1 MTKNYKIVTQ
11 FLRDISSETPN
22 VETYFFVKNNISNYQ
37 LVIDITS
44 KALKNKHVEI
54 DTIFK
59 FRDSKENEKKS
70 YFEMTNVT
78 VVKIDEKITAQIKK
92 IEEAGFSKFPVC
104 IAKTQYSFSTDPK
117 LKGAPVGHSLPI
129 REVRLSSG
137 AEFVVVVCGA
147 IMTMPGLPKVPAADS
162 IKLNN
167 KGEIEGLF

>member
-22 VETYFFVKNNISNYQ
+22 VETFFFVKNQISNYQ

-59 FRDSKENEKKS
+59 FKDSKENEKKS

-78 VVKIDEKITAQIKK
+78 IVKIDEKIEGKK
-92 IEEAGFSKFPVC
+92 ELEKIILCDLQNEIYPFLEKSFLNLLHNSGF
-104 IAKTQYSFSTDPK
+104 TQ
-117 LKGAPVGHSLPI
+117 V
-129 REVRLSSG
+129 
-137 AEFVVVVCGA
+137 EFEK
-147 IMTMPGLPKVPAADS
+147 KVNFQD
-162 IKLNN
+162 LYN
-167 KGEIEGLF
+167 KRQN

>member
-22 VETYFFVKNNISNYQ
+22 VETFFFVKNQISNYQ

-59 FRDSKENEKKS
+59 FRDSVENEKKS

-78 VVKIDEKITAQIKK
+78 VIKIDEKIKDKK
-92 IEEAGFSKFPVC
+92 ELEKIILCDVQNDIYPFLE
-104 IAKTQYSFSTDPK
+104 KTF
-117 LKGAPVGHSLPI
+117 LNLLH
-129 REVRLSSG
+129 SSG
-137 AEFVVVVCGA
+137 FTKVEFEK
-147 IMTMPGLPKVPAADS
+147 KVNFED
-162 IKLNN
+162 LYN
-167 KGEIEGLF
+167 KRQN